1 MSHVSHIPSQ
11 GQERSWTN
19 PALCDRLEVQDSV
32 QLEPGLMLC
41 ENLSTMG
48 AGLLKMVITAGRM
61 GFVQWQVMSLGWV
74 SAGCLLVLLL
84 DNLYLNLS

>member
-1 MSHVSHIPSQ
+1 MQ
-11 GQERSWTN
+11 
-19 PALCDRLEVQDSV
+19 DRV
-32 QLEPGLMLC
+32 QLKPGLMLC

-48 AGLLKMVITAGRM
+48 AGLLKMVITEGRM
-61 GFVQWQVMSLGWV
+61 GFVQWQVVSLGWV